1 MRIPGAADIMN
12 AIVLVAVL
20 SALNSGLYVSS
31 RILFRLAERGDAPKS
46 LLKLTPHKVP
56 RLAVLLSSVVGY
68 VAIVA
73 AIVSPQGVF
82 LFLVNAS
89 GAVMLFVYLATALA
103 QIRIRRRIERDSPR
117 ASDIEDVAVSVAVV
131 CGGGGDCRR
140 AGRDGRRSRA
150 APATDGESREPGGGI
165 GGLFAGGE
173 ASSASGTSAS
183 EDTATGYRSQS
194 GQASAWRTPVM
205 SSVAIIGAGFI
216 GLASAAWLMRD
227 GHRVTMFDPS
237 GVGQG
242 ASFGNAGTFAHY
254 ACIPV
259 NNPSVFRDLPRF
271 LMSSDSPFR
280 LRWGYLPHLAPW
292 LARFMMSSLPRR
304 YEASAGALAA
314 LLERAQDGYAPLLA
328 DAELASFVRL
338 RECLYLYSNAASFD
352 AARPA
357 LDLRKKLG
365 VAFDVLGGDD
375 IRALEPALAPIFAR
389 GVLFTDSWHFSDPQG
404 FLQTLYE
411 RLAAQGL
418 ELERSKVSAV
428 QPSADGATLTVDGA
442 ARRFDHVVI
451 ATGARS
457 AEFAGQCGD
466 TGAARYRA
474 RLSRPLS
481 RRVATDFAARR
492 LGRTRLL
499 HDADEQTD
507 FAWRERSNSPVSAK
521 RATVRC
527 STC

>member
-1 MRIPGAADIMN
+1 
-12 AIVLVAVL
+12 
-20 SALNSGLYVSS
+20 
-31 RILFRLAERGDAPKS
+31 
-46 LLKLTPHKVP
+46 
-56 RLAVLLSSVVGY
+56 
-68 VAIVA
+68 
-73 AIVSPQGVF
+73 
-82 LFLVNAS
+82 
-89 GAVMLFVYLATALA
+89 
-103 QIRIRRRIERDSPR
+103 
-117 ASDIEDVAVSVAVV
+117 
-131 CGGGGDCRR
+131 
-140 AGRDGRRSRA
+140 
-150 APATDGESREPGGGI
+150 
-165 GGLFAGGE
+165 
-173 ASSASGTSAS
+173 
-183 EDTATGYRSQS
+183 
-194 GQASAWRTPVM
+194 M

-227 GHRVTMFDPS
+227 GHRVTIFDPS

-271 LMSSDSPFR
+271 LMSNDSPFR

-314 LLERAQDGYAPLLA
+314 LLERAQEGYAPLLA
-328 DAELASFVRL
+328 DAQLASFVRL

-365 VAFDVLGGDD
+365 VAFDVLGADD

-418 ELERSKVSAV
+418 ALERSKVSAV
-428 QPSADGATLTVDGA
+428 QPSADGATLSVDGI

-457 AEFAGQCGD
+457 AEFAGPCGD
-466 TGAARYRA
+466 KVPLDTERGYHVRYPGASQLISRPVGWAERGFYMTPMTDGLRVAGTVELAGFGETRNRSLLDLLTFSSKRALPALGTPDSDWLGFRPTLPDGVPVLGHSSASERIVYAFGHQHLGLTLAGVSGRIVADLVARRTPPLDLTRYGAARFR
-474 RLSRPLS
+474 
-481 RRVATDFAARR
+481 
-492 LGRTRLL
+492 
-499 HDADEQTD
+499 
-507 FAWRERSNSPVSAK
+507 
-521 RATVRC
+521 
-527 STC
+527 